1 LAVTFSRRIY
11 ETPRARH
18 APLTSVSPSIPVAPF
33 QSDVEKGFWLRSRF
47 APRLDVLK
55 QYASPLRSLR
65 PCQKTFLNI
74 LKISDSA
81 IGYTP
86 SAIRPHTDANDTA

>member
-1 LAVTFSRRIY
+1 M
-11 ETPRARH
+11 
-18 APLTSVSPSIPVAPF
+18 PVAPF
-33 QSDVEKGFWLRSRF
+33 RSDVEKGFWLRSRI
-47 APRLDVLK
+47 APRLDVQK

-86 SAIRPHTDANDTA
+86 LAIRFYADAHDSARIKS